1 MIFFETMQIFLDTA
15 HLDDIKKYA
24 QWGIVDGV
32 TTNPSLVAKE
42 GVDFK
47 TRVQEICQVIPGPV
61 SAEVISTTAAEMV
74 QEARNIATWAPNVVV
89 KIPFIEEG
97 LKALSIISREGI
109 RTNVTLIFSPAQAM
123 LAAKAG
129 ATFVSPFAGR
139 LDDIGEDGMAVVED
153 IVNIF
158 RMHGIDTKV
167 LAASIRTPQHVL
179 QAMRMG
185 ADVVT
190 LPPNLLD
197 KMISH
202 PLTNKGLEGF
212 LKDWENMKK

>member
-1 MIFFETMQIFLDTA
+1 MQIFLDTA
-15 HLDDIKKYA
+15 DIEDIKKYA

-32 TTNPSLVAKE
+32 TTNPSLVARE

-47 TRVQEICQVIPGPV
+47 TRVQEICEVVSGPV
-61 SAEVISTTAAEMV
+61 SAEVLSTTAHEMIS
-74 QEARNIATWAPNVVV
+74 EARDIATWAPNVVV

-97 LKALSIISREGI
+97 LKALNVISKEGI

-153 IVNIF
+153 IVDIF
-158 RMHGIDTKV
+158 HMYSISTKV
-167 LAASIRTPQHVL
+167 LAASIRSSQHVL
-179 QAMRMG
+179 SAMKMG

-190 LPPNLLD
+190 LPPKLLD
-197 KMISH
+197 KMIGH
-202 PLTNKGLEGF
+202 PLTNKGLAAF
-212 LKDWENMKK
+212 LKDWENAQKK

>member
-1 MIFFETMQIFLDTA
+1 MQIFLDTA
-15 HLDDIKKYA
+15 HLDDIKKYS

-42 GVDFK
+42 GIDFK
-47 TRVQEICQVIPGPV
+47 TRVQEICEVISGPV
-61 SAEVISTTAAEMV
+61 SAEVLSTTAAEMV
-74 QEARNIATWAPNVVV
+74 KEGREIAEWAPNIVV

-97 LKALSIISREGI
+97 LKAIKVLSAEGI

-139 LDDIGEDGMAVVED
+139 LDDIGENGMHVVAE
-153 IVNIF
+153 IVQIF
-158 RMHGIDTKV
+158 QIYGVKTQV
-167 LAASIRTPQHVL
+167 LAASIRSNQHVL
-179 QAMRMG
+179 EAMKVG

-190 LPPNLLD
+190 LPPKILD

-202 PLTNKGLEGF
+202 PLTDKGLAAF

>member
-1 MIFFETMQIFLDTA
+1 MQIFLDTA

-24 QWGIVDGV
+24 SWGIIDGV

-47 TRVQEICQVIPGPV
+47 TRVQEICEVIPGPV
-61 SAEVISTTAAEMV
+61 SAEVLSTTAAEMV
-74 QEARNIATWAPNVVV
+74 EEGRKIAEWAPNVVV

-97 LKALSIISREGI
+97 LKALRILSAEGI

-139 LDDIGEDGMAVVED
+139 LDDIGEDGMNVVAQ
-153 IVNIF
+153 IVQIF
-158 RMHGIDTKV
+158 QIYGIETQV
-167 LAASIRTPQHVL
+167 LAASIRSNQHVL
-179 QAMRMG
+179 EAMKVG

-190 LPPNLLD
+190 LPPALLD

-202 PLTNKGLEGF
+202 PLTDKGLAGF